1 MFGIGLPELLI
12 IGALILL
19 FINPKDMPSM
29 FRKIGR
35 AVNEMRKMR
44 ESFLESVRDL
54 DAREKG
60 SENGHITEKGP
71 TDRAR

>member
-12 IGALILL
+12 IGVLILL
-19 FINPKDMPSM
+19 FMNPKDMPSM

-35 AVNEMRKMR
+35 AVNEMKKMR
-44 ESFLESVRDL
+44 ESFLESLRDL

-60 SENGHITEKGP
+60 SKNRSRSRT
-71 TDRAR
+71 